1 MTLTD
6 LALAAGFAITV
17 FAIFALHRG
26 FFFLRVAGPS
36 MEPALRAG
44 DRLLVGRF
52 GVDRPR
58 RGRIYVVAE
67 DDSTLTVKRAAAVP
81 GDPVPA
87 SVAGLAGDP
96 YVSAVVPAV
105 VPAGRLVLLG
115 DNRARSLDTR
125 SLGYYR
131 ADRLRGTVVS
141 GPRGKLLAWRR

>member
-1 MTLTD
+1 MLTD
-6 LALAAGFAITV
+6 LALAAGFASTV
-17 FAIFALHRG
+17 LAIFVLHRW

-87 SVAGLAGDP
+87 GLPSDPVVAA
-96 YVSAVVPAV
+96 VPAF
-105 VPAGRLVLLG
+105 VPAGSLVLLG
-115 DNRARSLDTR
+115 DNRARSLDSR

>member
-87 SVAGLAGDP
+87 AVAGLAVGP
-96 YVSAVVPAV
+96 NGSAV

-115 DNRARSLDTR
+115 DNRARSRDSR

>member
-1 MTLTD
+1 VTLTD
-6 LALAAGFAITV
+6 LALASGFASTV
-17 FAIFALHRG
+17 LAIFALHRG

-87 SVAGLAGDP
+87 SVAGLPGDP
-96 YVSAVVPAV
+96 A
-105 VPAGRLVLLG
+105 VPAGCLVLLG
-115 DNRARSLDTR
+115 DNGARSLDSR